1 MPAEVSQ
8 LSDVVRAGAAALA
21 TAAATALV
29 VTVNEWFKERG
40 AENRGARQ
48 LQLARD
54 QLAVLS
60 SWATLNA
67 QLSPGADLG
76 AFREAIQGDLDA
88 AIEAVRLT
96 HVEAGRGGSRVTLA
110 HVMSVILLTNLRGG
124 TLVKVLRAFYW
135 CGCAVLLVVVPFSV
149 QVSLTDP
156 STSGLGSVFL
166 AVFVIFVYA
175 IPALSLRW
183 LTKYAS
189 RRYERRARPPSS
201 ALAGAGGSSA

>member
-8 LSDVVRAGAAALA
+8 LSDVVRAGAAALV
-21 TAAATALV
+21 TAVVTTAV
-29 VTVNEWFKERG
+29 VTVNEWIKQRG

-67 QLSPGADLG
+67 QLNPGADVG

-96 HVEAGRGGSRVTLA
+96 HIEVGRGGSRVTLA

-124 TLVKVLRAFYW
+124 RLLKVVRVFYW
-135 CGCAVLLVVVPFSV
+135 CGCAVLLIVVPFSV
-149 QVSLTDP
+149 QVSLSDP
-156 STSGLGSVFL
+156 AASGLGSVFL
-166 AVFVIFVYA
+166 ALAVIFVYA
-175 IPALSLRW
+175 IPALTLRW
-183 LTKYAS
+183 LTKYAA
-189 RRYERRARPPSS
+189 RRFARRAHPPLPDTATTDGS
-201 ALAGAGGSSA
+201 LA